1 MTFEF
6 NILFRFWFVIIF
18 VVLAIL
24 CSLFVLYYLL
34 FNRTLRQAL
43 NNHGIIVLLI
53 IGLGID
59 LADVSFILN
68 FFRFGS
74 TWQLTTSF
82 SQFWTFIDYG
92 FYFFLHYLPIIII
105 LTYCFIYYLT
115 VVVFLSCEYLN
126 DQSPINGVPS
136 PCLYGNNV
144 FFISWDLVCHQLI
157 PTVIIVIFSMTLLVR
172 VLYQKSNLCRNTLSI
187 A

>member
-92 FYFFLHYLPIIII
+92 SYFFLHYLPINNHSYLLFHLLSHCRSVFI
-105 LTYCFIYYLT
+105 LR
-115 VVVFLSCEYLN
+115 
-126 DQSPINGVPS
+126 
-136 PCLYGNNV
+136 
-144 FFISWDLVCHQLI
+144 
-157 PTVIIVIFSMTLLVR
+157 IFERS
-172 VLYQKSNLCRNTLSI
+172 KSNKRCSFSLFI
-187 A
+187 WQ